1 MEKLYDLIDSQK
13 TDLKIRESK
22 ADGNYVEGK
31 TEAYISDK
39 F

>member
-1 MEKLYDLIDSQK
+1 MEKLFDLIDSQK

-22 ADGNYVEGK
+22 SEGNFVEGK

>member
-1 MEKLYDLIDSQK
+1 MEKLYDLIDCSK

-22 ADGNYVEGK
+22 LDGPYVENK
-31 TEAYISDK
+31 TEVYISDK